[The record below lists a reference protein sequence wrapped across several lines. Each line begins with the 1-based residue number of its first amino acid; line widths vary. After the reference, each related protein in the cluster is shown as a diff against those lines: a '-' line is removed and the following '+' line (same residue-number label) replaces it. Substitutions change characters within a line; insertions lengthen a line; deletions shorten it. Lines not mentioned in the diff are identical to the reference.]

1 MADKSFSDILRE
13 ATERINALLKA
24 VAEQKVRNII
34 ENCANFKIGKTG
46 ESLEERHSQPD
57 YAGEYEHITE
67 IFKSQNKGSVDDM
80 ETYLIS
86 RFLLNSKC
94 DNLKSGRASNND
106 TMRDNALEYRVYLVW
121 NDKK

>member
-1 MADKSFSDILRE
+1 MADKSFSDVLRE
-13 ATERINALLKA
+13 AAERINALLKA
-24 VAEQKVRNII
+24 FAEQKVRSII

-67 IFKSQNKGSVDDM
+67 IYKSQNKGSVDDM

-94 DNLKSGRASNND
+94 DNLKSGRVSNND
-106 TMRDNALEYRVYLVW
+106 TMRDNASEYRVYLVW